1 MAPISRL
8 AFHSLLIVTLLACG
22 GCVTGQRKLDLQ
34 IPSGAKIVDGSKG
47 TVQIVSAVDKRVF
60 ENKPSDPSTPSID
73 GDVKTLGAAQKNKM
87 IGRQRNSW
95 GKAMGDIALIE
106 GQTVESRSR
115 ALVAEALKRRGYAV
129 TDSQSKNRAE
139 ISVDKF
145 WAWFTPGMFAVDF
158 EATVQAELKLSL
170 NGRSSK
176 FTITGHGKN
185 LGGMA
190 SDTNWQQAYTRAFE
204 NFLANFEAALQ
215 TIEEDVG
222 LNES

>member
-1 MAPISRL
+1 MAPIRRL
-8 AFHSLLIVTLLACG
+8 GLYSLLIVTLLACG

-47 TVQIVSAVDKRVF
+47 TVQIVSVVDKRTF

-73 GDVKTLGAAQKNKM
+73 GDVKKLGAAQKNKM

-115 ALVAEALKRRGYAV
+115 ALVTEALKRRGYSV

-139 ISVDKF
+139 VAVDKF
-145 WAWFTPGMFAVDF
+145 WAWFTPGLFAVDF
-158 EATVQAELKLSL
+158 EANIQANLQLSL
-170 NGRSSK
+170 NGRTSK
-176 FTITGHGKN
+176 FTVLGHGKN

-190 SDTNWQQAYTRAFE
+190 SDSNWQEAYNRAFE
-204 NFLANFEAALQ
+204 NFLANFEAALL
-215 TIEEDVG
+215 TIEDDAG